1 MKSVSISMPIELQ
14 YNNPLKPY
22 TYSKERTEVRTV
34 LSGSDSK
41 WLYIAQAYWVKRI
54 EREKVKVKRS

>member
-1 MKSVSISMPIELQ
+1 MPIELQ

-34 LSGSDSK
+34 LKGSDRKRLSK
-41 WLYIAQAYWVKRI
+41 AQAY
-54 EREKVKVKRS
+54 